1 MRAIWDGL
9 GQMTTKSDAATRIGV
24 YQDVYKKTY
33 NRKIGEGVSEQEAE
47 IVAES
52 EASYQALEVINFSR
66 RGNSPMF
73 KVYTAAVPFLNARIQ
88 GLDVLYRSASGQY
101 ASDRLTLKPAE
112 IQQNMLLRLGS
123 LGLLTMLYY
132 AMVSDTD
139 EYKNARR
146 EVRDDNWIIP
156 VADDFAIKIPIPFEV
171 GVIAKVFPERIMD
184 ALMGE
189 STIADVT
196 SSMNRQLA
204 TSLAFPALPIGGQ
217 FEPSMGIQAIA
228 PLVDAIMNHDSY
240 TKKDI
245 VPFYMEEGLEKG
257 YQSQYTTNELARVV
271 GEFFNVS
278 PIKIQYVMQGYG
290 GSLGSYALS
299 AVDAITRSVTDRDF
313 IPPSADRMPMMRRF
327 VQTSRGGGL
336 QQQFYELRGEV
347 NEVVQTLNLLKKQGR
362 TNEYIA
368 YRDTHSDILNTK
380 KAVLAIDR
388 YMKNW
393 RTKRD
398 KITMS
403 KTISPTVKAQLLK
416 QLDNERDRRLS
427 AVPVIRSK
435 ANVPFMD
442 IAL

>member
-1 MRAIWDGL
+1 M
-9 GQMTTKSDAATRIGV
+9 V
-24 YQDVYKKTY
+24 YY
-33 NRKIGEGVSEQEAE
+33 
-47 IVAES
+47 
-52 EASYQALEVINFSR
+52 L
-66 RGNSPMF
+66 MF
-73 KVYTAAVPFLNARIQ
+73 
-88 GLDVLYRSASGQY
+88 
-101 ASDRLTLKPAE
+101 
-112 IQQNMLLRLGS
+112 
-123 LGLLTMLYY
+123 
-132 AMVSDTD
+132 SDTD

-156 VADDFAIKIPIPFEV
+156 IADDFAIKIPIPFEV

-189 STIADVT
+189 STIADVA

-257 YQSQYTTNELARVV
+257 YQSQYSTNEVARLV
-271 GEFFNVS
+271 GEFFNIS
-278 PIKIQYVMQGYG
+278 PIKVQYVMQGYG
-290 GSLGSYALS
+290 GSLGSYVMS
-299 AVDAITRSVTDRDF
+299 AVDAVTRSVTDRDF
-313 IPPSADRMPMMRRF
+313 IPPSADRMPVMRRF
-327 VQTSRGGGL
+327 VQSSRGGGL

-347 NEVVQTLNLLKKQGR
+347 NQVVQTLNRLKKEGR
-362 TNEYIA
+362 TEEYIA
-368 YRDTHSDILNTK
+368 YRESHADIMNSK

-398 KITMS
+398 KIMMS

-416 QLDNERDRRLS
+416 QLENERDRRL
-427 AVPVIRSK
+427 AVVPVIKER
-435 ANVPFMD
+435 ANIPFAD
-442 IAL
+442 FAL